1 MTKQP
6 HLQRRR
12 GGQLKPAAQRKRNNL
27 TFRTRDELRERLE
40 KAAAASGRSVS
51 EEIEYRL
58 NRDFGWEATK
68 GDITE
73 MLAQARAQQS
83 AARVHALR
91 AAGLQ
96 ILREIEGRPTRVIV
110 DLETLLAKAD
120 GIERGLRGGF
130 FEKAPPVPP
139 RAAPRRTAE
148 EEREL
153 QRTWEDVMRKIDEAV
168 ARTLAADAAAV
179 AKSDD
184 DEAA

>member
-1 MTKQP
+1 MVEDKFPTEQYQI
-6 HLQRRR
+6 LQNNEFE
-12 GGQLKPAAQRKRNNL
+12 LVATESSPQRPGARSIVINKRTGELLWSNL
-27 TFRTRDELRERLE
+27 
-40 KAAAASGRSVS
+40 
-51 EEIEYRL
+51 
-58 NRDFGWEATK
+58 
-68 GDITE
+68 
-73 MLAQARAQQS
+73 LACAQQS